1 MLHRRLRPAAL
12 SVLLLLVSSPALA
25 GTTRVGVVV
34 STAVNL
40 DDAAVDA
47 LASSLGA
54 ALAAE
59 LGVDVIAG
67 VESRRRLPPS
77 GLPEGCVAD
86 IECRRD
92 VGARLDAD
100 ELLMLVIVQL
110 GDRVQIDPT
119 WSHLASGR
127 VASRPAVTI
136 AEGDDSRTA
145 FTAAA
150 PSLLPHIRGQPQPQA
165 PAVVVVRGG
174 PGDDSG
180 RRMTPLT
187 WAAVGVAG
195 AAAVGGAVFAVSAR
209 SKYDTLEDSG
219 CRDNPCPASDIR
231 ALRRHSLA
239 ADVLF
244 GASLAAGVTAAI
256 LYLRSGSDEEA
267 PLATVGGGPGDIGL
281 SIGGRF

>member
-1 MLHRRLRPAAL
+1 
-12 SVLLLLVSSPALA
+12 LLLVSSPALA
-25 GTTRVGVVV
+25 ESTRVGVVV

-92 VGARLDAD
+92 LGARLDAD
-100 ELLMLVIVQL
+100 ELLMLVVVQL

-136 AEGDDSRTA
+136 AEGDDSRTT

-150 PSLLPHIRGQPQPQA
+150 PSILPHIRSRPRPQA

-174 PGDDSG
+174 PGGDSG
-180 RRMTPLT
+180 RRMTPVA

-209 SKYDTLEDSG
+209 SKYDTLEDRG
-219 CRDNPCPASDIR
+219 CRDTPCPASDIR
-231 ALRRHSLA
+231 TLRRHSLA

-256 LYLRSGSDEEA
+256 LYVRSSADEE
-267 PLATVGGGPGDIGL
+267 PVATIGGGPGDVGL